1 MDYNVIMQSVA
12 SVGFPIVAC
21 VALYLQNDKLR
32 STIEENTRA
41 IQSLSDFIKTKGD
54 TKE

>member
-1 MDYNVIMQSVA
+1 MDYNTIMQSIA

-32 STIEENTRA
+32 TTIEENTRA
-41 IQSLSDFIKTKGD
+41 IQSLSEFIKMKGD
-54 TKE
+54 NEK

>member
-1 MDYNVIMQSVA
+1 MDYNVIMQSIA

-41 IQSLSDFIKTKGD
+41 IQSLNDFIKMKGD

>member
-1 MDYNVIMQSVA
+1 MDYNTIMQSIA

-32 STIEENTRA
+32 TTIEENTRA

-54 TKE
+54 NEK